1 MIAGALSGVCEALS
15 YAKAKGLDLQTIL
28 NSVSTGAAGSKL
40 LDIFAPKILAGDYAP
55 GFFMKHFIKDMKI
68 ASEEAVQSGLSLN
81 MLEQV
86 LSNYEQ
92 LESEGYGDLGTQAL
106 IKYYE
111 K

>member
-1 MIAGALSGVCEALS
+1 M
-15 YAKAKGLDLQTIL
+15 
-28 NSVSTGAAGSKL
+28 KL
-40 LDIFAPKILAGDYAP
+40 
-55 GFFMKHFIKDMKI
+55 